1 MIEQLNSLNKNVW
14 AILLV
19 LIGAGMAW
27 ASTFNKDLLQPA
39 LLIIGGGLAIFEG
52 RSGGSENMPAKT
64 PAPPAPVPVPA
75 AAPVSTGS
83 ADNPDA

>member
-1 MIEQLNSLNKNVW
+1 MVDQLNRLNKNVW

-19 LIGAGMAW
+19 ILGAGMAW

-52 RSGGSENMPAKT
+52 RSAAAESA
-64 PAPPAPVPVPA
+64 PA
-75 AAPVSTGS
+75 AASSAPAPAGA
-83 ADNPDA
+83 ADNPDAK